1 VAIINRLF
9 WAVFG
14 GFLGRR
20 REKGGGNYSFIHFI
34 VVNFDYLFVFYT
46 SIQLFTFIMQAFKPI
61 QRNGYKIRYSK
72 TYDII
77 QVSKGKVIF
86 EEFKTLDSAVI
97 WAISH

>member
-1 VAIINRLF
+1 
-9 WAVFG
+9 
-14 GFLGRR
+14 
-20 REKGGGNYSFIHFI
+20 
-34 VVNFDYLFVFYT
+34 
-46 SIQLFTFIMQAFKPI
+46 MQAFKPI

-97 WAISH
+97 WAMSH